1 MSYPIK
7 LQCIKRRSGWRQFYL
22 PIPAALAEALECQEG
37 EIWSWSVRDRK
48 HLCLQRQRDSRL
60 PHPKQG

>member
-22 PIPAALAEALECQEG
+22 PIPTALAEALECQEG
-37 EIWSWSVRDRK
+37 EIWAWSVRDRK
-48 HLCLQRQRDSRL
+48 HLCLQRQRDSRP
-60 PHPKQG
+60 PHPRRS

>member
-48 HLCLQRQRDSRL
+48 HLCLQRQRDCRP
-60 PHPKQG
+60 PHPKRS